1 MRAQNAIALLALLLT
16 GLDGPA
22 AAGAPSGAELGTVTV
37 DEVLAHA
44 LRENPELAA
53 LRAEIEAGRGR
64 VTQAG
69 LRPNPMLEIGGQK
82 ALGPDSNLGVALTL
96 PLDLNGRK
104 EGRVGVAE
112 RELETRR
119 AQLAD
124 RERRLRA
131 EVRGKVGDLLA
142 ASRDVHV
149 ADDLL
154 GVNREALR
162 LLGERARRGAIPPL
176 EESLLLVEVNRLD
189 AQRRML
195 QSRVDVLAL
204 EVNALAA
211 YPAEAIVA
219 VRGDLSEFPAPP
231 DRAEAIA
238 GGLAGR
244 PDLVMARADAATA
257 RARVAKE
264 QAEGRWDASVS
275 VGYQRQDMGFSGL
288 SGITSTGG
296 TRPIQDVFHYFGGG
310 VTVMLPVRNRN
321 EGNVAA
327 ARAESTAADRR
338 VELAQLVI
346 RQEVAS
352 AFAQYE
358 AARESLAIYE
368 RGVRDVAGQNLQ
380 TVRRSYELGRTT
392 LLDVIAEQRRYI
404 EIETGY
410 TEALKRVYGA
420 AVEIERSAGRP

>member
-1 MRAQNAIALLALLLT
+1 MRARNAIAALALLLM
-16 GLDGPA
+16 GLGGPR
-22 AAGAPSGAELGTVTV
+22 AAGAQAGADPSAMTV
-37 DEVLAHA
+37 DEIVAHA
-44 LRENPELAA
+44 LRENPELAS
-53 LRAEIEAGRGR
+53 LRAQIDVGRGR
-64 VTQAG
+64 VIQAG

-82 ALGPDSNLGVALTL
+82 AISPDSNLGVSLSL

-112 RELETRR
+112 RELETKQ

-124 RERRLRA
+124 RERRLRS

-142 ASRDVHV
+142 ARRDVQV

-195 QSRVDVLAL
+195 QSRVDVLTL
-204 EVNALAA
+204 EVRAVAA
-211 YPAEAIVA
+211 YPPEAPVT
-219 VRGDLSEFPAPP
+219 VGGDLSEFPGPP

-238 GGLAGR
+238 GALAGR
-244 PDLVMARADAATA
+244 ADLVMARADAATA
-257 RARVAKE
+257 RARIAKE

-275 VGYQRQDMGFSGL
+275 VGYQRQDFGFSGL
-288 SGITSTGG
+288 SGITASGG

-310 VTVMLPVRNRN
+310 VTITLPVRNRN

-327 ARAESTAADRR
+327 ARAESMAADRR

-404 EIETGY
+404 EIEMGY
-410 TEALKRVYGA
+410 TEALTRVYGA
-420 AVEIERSAGRP
+420 AVEIERAAGGH